1 MSAVLALSGS
11 PSPVS
16 RTASAAQA
24 TLALLEARGHTVDHI
39 AVRELPAADLLGGN
53 TAHPR
58 TAGAL
63 ERIAQADGLIVA
75 TPIFKASYSGLLK
88 SLLDLLPQEALA
100 GKAVLPL
107 ATGGTLAH
115 LLAVDYALRPVL
127 SVLGARHIVEGTFLL
142 DSAFN
147 SAFTD
152 RAAGSTHQHVPTP
165 EAHTRLADAAGQLA
179 DALGST
185 PPTSSAPPKRLVV
198 ELPLEPHRAGG
209 PAHGS
214 RGSRVNHSVSW
225 THG

>member
-142 DSAFN
+142 DSAF
-147 SAFTD
+147 TD
-152 RAAGSTHQHVPTP
+152 RAAGSDRKHVPTP
-165 EAHTRLADAAGQLA
+165 EAHTRLADAADRLA

-185 PPTSSAPPKRLVV
+185 PPTSSAPPKQLVV
-198 ELPLEPHRAGG
+198 ELPLEPHRAGR
-209 PAHGS
+209 PARGS
-214 RGSRVNHSVSW
+214 MGSRVNHSVSW

>member
-11 PSPVS
+11 PSPIS

-58 TAGAL
+58 IAGAQ

-88 SLLDLLPQEALA
+88 SLLDLLPQKALA

-107 ATGGTLAH
+107 ATDGTPTH

-127 SVLGARHIVEGTFLL
+127 SVLGARHIIEGTFLL
-142 DSAFN
+142 DSAF
-147 SAFTD
+147 TD
-152 RAAGSTHQHVPTP
+152 RAAGSAHKHIPTP
-165 EAHTRLADAAGQLA
+165 EAHTRLA

-185 PPTSSAPPKRLVV
+185 PPTSSAPPKQLVV
-198 ELPLEPHRAGG
+198 ELPLEPHRAGR
-209 PAHGS
+209 PAHDP

>member
-11 PSPVS
+11 PAPTS

-24 TLALLEARGHTVDHI
+24 TLATLEARGHTVDHI
-39 AVRELPAADLLGGN
+39 AVRELPAAELLDGG
-53 TAHPR
+53 TEHPLI
-58 TAGAL
+58 AGAL

-75 TPIFKASYSGLLK
+75 TPIFKGSYSGLLK
-88 SLLDLLPQEALA
+88 SLLDLLPQQALA

-127 SVLGARHIVEGTFLL
+127 SVLGARHIAEGTFLL
-142 DSAFN
+142 DSAF
-147 SAFTD
+147 TD
-152 RAAGSTHQHVPTP
+152 RAAGSARKHVPTP
-165 EAHTRLADAAGQLA
+165 EAYTRLADAADRLA
-179 DALGST
+179 DALGFT

-198 ELPLEPHRAGG
+198 ELPLEPHRAGR

-214 RGSRVNHSVSW
+214 WGSRVNHSVS
-225 THG
+225 